1 MLDVQHEHRLGGE
14 IGIGGD
20 EAAWDSLFQEHYPAV
35 GRFIFQLASDFTRED
50 VEEVAQEVFLSAIR
64 NVESFRGGSRI
75 QTWLFKIAS
84 NKAKDYRDKLHAVKR
99 GGGERPLPILEENP
113 DTGAVIDPPANSR
126 SPDSQM
132 LADEEMRLLYE
143 SLAEIGDPC
152 REIIELRYFGDMSY
166 DEIAA
171 SLDMNTKT
179 VGSRLSKCLDKLEE
193 LGRARVSR
201 ESLGRT
207 AV

>member
-1 MLDVQHEHRLGGE
+1 MSPDEERILIERCRR
-14 IGIGGD
+14 GD

-35 GRFIFQLASDFTRED
+35 GRFVFQLASDFTRED

-64 NVESFRGGSRI
+64 SVESFRGGSRI

-84 NKAKDYRDKLHAVKR
+84 NKTKDYRDKLHAVKR

-113 DTGAVIDPPANSR
+113 DTGAVIDPPASSR
-126 SPDSQM
+126 SPDSQA
-132 LADEEMRLLYE
+132 LADEEMRMLYE
-143 SLAEIGDPC
+143 TLSEIGEPC

-171 SLDMNTKT
+171 ALEMNPKT

-193 LGRARVSR
+193 VGRARMNR

>member
-1 MLDVQHEHRLGGE
+1 MSPDEERILIDRCRR
-14 IGIGGD
+14 GD

-84 NKAKDYRDKLHAVKR
+84 NKTKDYRDKLHAVKR

-113 DTGAVIDPPANSR
+113 DTGAIIDPPANSR
-126 SPDSQM
+126 SPDSQI
-132 LADEEMRLLYE
+132 LADEEMRILYE
-143 SLAEIGDPC
+143 SLSELGNPC

-166 DEIAA
+166 DDIAA
-171 SLDMNTKT
+171 ALDMNPKT

-193 LGRARVSR
+193 LGRSRMNR